1 MTVSL
6 DNRRKLEQAIRR
18 VLDGTATTPDQKL
31 TWTNVAAAAG
41 VSKAT
46 ADRAVDLRDEFR
58 RQLQQRPP
66 VPSAR
71 PQPVSRPHHELEQE
85 LARVRRE
92 NIELKQS
99 TRVLHSVI
107 LALTQENQRLARR
120 RRRGDADVLALAAS
134 ERKTK
139 REQLIEDR
147 YIAAAQ
153 RSHLASLDPLLARH
167 SGFR

>member
-6 DNRRKLEQAIRR
+6 HNRRKLEEAMRR
-18 VLDGTATTPDQKL
+18 LLDGSATTADGKL
-31 TWTNVAAAAG
+31 TWKNVAAVSG

-58 RQLQQRPP
+58 RQLQQRTP

-71 PQPVSRPHHELEQE
+71 PDPVSRPRDELEQE

-92 NIELKQS
+92 NTDLKHS
-99 TRVLHSVI
+99 TKVLHSVI

-120 RRRGDADVLALAAS
+120 RARADADLVTLATDDRQP
-134 ERKTK
+134 EGK
-139 REQLIEDR
+139 R
-147 YIAAAQ
+147 
-153 RSHLASLDPLLARH
+153 
-167 SGFR
+167 